1 VCVCVC
7 VRTRVLLVLITGYI
21 EQVFGK
27 LKAKFDVLR
36 TDFRRPICYFNNTFQ
51 VCCALWNIELN
62 AIDDDDD
69 EYVENH
75 EVFQWVCNAADSEG
89 EQEHPEDQED
99 LASDEEYDGP
109 RSALASAMMRQR
121 QSGARP
127 NVPVARTPQRVYQQV
142 DSSTEDEDDED
153 DVVLGPTSTDEEA
166 DEPGDVIP
174 PRTDSITVDAR
185 MEISTPPSSTSS
197 SKKRRRESS
206 HTLTLHQ
213 EYQNIV
219 QYPITTKRRRTPRV
233 LSDSE

>member
-1 VCVCVC
+1 MCVCVC
-7 VRTRVLLVLITGYI
+7 VLGVRITGYI

-27 LKAKFDVLR
+27 LKARFDVLR

-69 EYVENH
+69 EYVDNH
-75 EVFQWVCNAADSEG
+75 EVFQWVCNAADSKG

-99 LASDEEYDGP
+99 LASDKEYDGP
-109 RSALASAMMRQR
+109 HSALASAMMRQR

-142 DSSTEDEDDED
+142 DSSTEDGDDEN
-153 DVVLGPTSTDEEA
+153 DVVLGRTSTDEEEA
-166 DEPGDVIP
+166 DQAGDVVP
-174 PRTDSITVDAR
+174 HRTNSITVDAHF
-185 MEISTPPSSTSS
+185 EIAVPPSSSLS
-197 SKKRRRESS
+197 SKKRRRESL

-213 EYQNIV
+213 EFQSIAQNATL
-219 QYPITTKRRRTPRV
+219 TTKRRRTLRAM
-233 LSDSE
+233 SDSE